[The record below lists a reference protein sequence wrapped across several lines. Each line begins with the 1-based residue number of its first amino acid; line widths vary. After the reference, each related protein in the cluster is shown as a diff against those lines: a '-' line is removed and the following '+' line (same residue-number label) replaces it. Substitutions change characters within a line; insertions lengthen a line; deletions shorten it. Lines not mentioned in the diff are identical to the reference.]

1 MENEN
6 LILRTE
12 KLRKSYPGTLAL
24 ADVSLDFR
32 KGEVHALVG
41 ENGAGKSTLIKALA
55 GALVPDSGSIIV
67 GGASHASLG
76 SAQSIALGISVI
88 YQELMLVPSLSV
100 AENIFLGRSPNGRLG
115 LFSPGSM
122 RKAAAKLLDELGMRI
137 DPDAELG
144 GLSTSYQQ
152 LVEIAKAVSRDC
164 KLLIMDEPTA
174 PLAEDEV
181 LLLYGIIA
189 SLKKRGVT
197 IIYVSHRLEEIFAV
211 SDRVSVLRDGELV
224 STLRTADTS
233 AEELIGL
240 MVGRRLADVFPPR
253 DHQPDPEAIA
263 LELRGLSDGRFLYD
277 VSLRLR
283 KGEILGLGG
292 LMGSG
297 RTATARA
304 ICGIDPVAS
313 GEILVKGRKVHIR
326 DPRQAIALGI
336 GYIPEDRKTLG
347 LLLDMDVN
355 DNITMPALRKLSR
368 RLVVDRRAQR
378 KMSSEYVGRLRIK
391 TPGIDQRTRE
401 LSGGNQ
407 QKVVLAKWL
416 ATTCDLL
423 IFDEPTRGID
433 VGAKFEI
440 YGLMV
445 ELARSGKSILMISS
459 DMNELLGMSDRIAIM
474 HEGRMRAVI
483 EKKDA
488 TQDLVL
494 KIASGL

>member
-1 MENEN
+1 MENDN
-6 LILRTE
+6 VILRTE
-12 KLRKSYPGTLAL
+12 GLRKSYPGTVAL
-24 ADVSLDFR
+24 ADVSLEFR
-32 KGEVHALVG
+32 VGEVHALVG

-55 GALVPDSGSIIV
+55 GALSPDSGRIVV
-67 GGASHASLG
+67 GGESHRALD
-76 SAQSIALGISVI
+76 SAQSLALGISVI
-88 YQELMLVPSLSV
+88 YQEFMLVPGLSV
-100 AENIFLGRSPNGRLG
+100 AENIFLGRSPDGRLG
-115 LFSPGSM
+115 AFSPGAT
-122 RKAAAKLLDELGMRI
+122 RKAAKKLLDGLGMRL
-137 DPDAELG
+137 DPDAKVQD
-144 GLSTSYQQ
+144 LSTSYQQ

-181 LLLYGIIA
+181 RLLYGIIA
-189 SLKKRGVT
+189 SLKGRGVT

-224 STLRTADTS
+224 ATLRTADTD
-233 AEELIGL
+233 AGELIGL
-240 MVGRRLADVFPPR
+240 MVGRKLADVFPPR
-253 DHQPDPEAIA
+253 DHVPDPDRIA
-263 LELRGLSDGRFLYD
+263 LELKGLSNGGFLHD
-277 VSLRLR
+277 VNLRLR

-297 RTATARA
+297 RTETARA

-313 GEILVKGRKVHIR
+313 GEIFVKGRQATIR

-347 LLLDMDVN
+347 LLLDMDIN
-355 DNITMPALRKLSR
+355 DNITMPAIRRLSR
-368 RLVVDRRAQR
+368 RLVISRKDQR
-378 KMSSEYVGRLRIK
+378 KVSAEYVSRLRIK
-391 TPGIDQRTRE
+391 TPTIDKKARE

-459 DMNELLGMSDRIAIM
+459 DMNELLGMSDRIAVM
-474 HEGRMRAVI
+474 HEGTVRAVI
-483 EKKDA
+483 DKRDA